1 MQIISERLVLQ
12 KLKEYLMKK
21 GYSFNMLQEDY
32 KLQIG
37 TKYIRFD
44 LVVLDQD
51 EPVEIYEVRSKY
63 ADIPSYT
70 NNYRKLK
77 AKKGLLSKI
86 PAFIA
91 SVKGNGQLYLQSM
104 QDKIYSFQD
113 FYLTFTLYTE
123 AHSNEFIYFYRGH
136 NDTSYSFYPSIYRD
150 DNKTKGISNEDTM
163 FNDAIRYCPND
174 FTNSMTSFEKLVKM
188 QHYELPTRLLDI
200 TTNPLVALY
209 FACNSKYTK
218 DGEVVIFKVRK
229 DTIKY
234 FNSDIVSIISNI
246 AKRPKDFKIDT
257 TLTKEAF
264 NQQTAVQY
272 LLHDIKQEKPYFQ
285 HIINPDDL
293 NKVVCVLPKLDNPRI
308 VRQSGAFFL
317 FGINKH
323 KTIPANFE
331 YAPKRIIIDHGVK
344 LKILQELKNIGID
357 HATLFP
363 EIDNIMKKIKE
374 QND

>member
-32 KLQIG
+32 KLQID
-37 TKYIRFD
+37 TEYIRFD

-51 EPVEIYEVRSKY
+51 ELVEIYEVRSKY

-123 AHSNEFIYFYRGH
+123 AHSNECMYFYRGH
-136 NDTSYSFYPSIYRD
+136 NDTSYSFYPGIYRD

-209 FACNSKYTK
+209 FACANNNSKN
-218 DGEVVIFKVRK
+218 GEVVIFKIKR
-229 DTIKY
+229 DNIKY
-234 FNSDIVSIISNI
+234 FNSDIVSVISNI
-246 AKRPKDFKIDT
+246 SKRPVNFNVDVNLD
-257 TLTKEAF
+257 KETF
-264 NQQTAVQY
+264 NQQEHIQR
-272 LLHDIKQEKPYFQ
+272 LIHDIRQEKPYFNDS
-285 HIINPDDL
+285 INPSDL

-317 FGINKH
+317 FGINENK
-323 KTIPANFE
+323 KSPAKFE
-331 YAPKRIIIDHGVK
+331 YAPKRIIIDHEVK
-344 LKILQELKNIGID
+344 LKILQELKIIGID
-357 HATLFP
+357 RATLFP

-374 QND
+374 IK

>member
-1 MQIISERLVLQ
+1 MNISENILLN
-12 KLKEYLMKK
+12 KLKTYLLNK
-21 GYSFNMLQEDY
+21 GYSPNMLKENY
-32 KLQIG
+32 PINVG
-37 TKYIRFD
+37 ISTVVFD
-44 LVVLDQD
+44 LIVVDNN

-91 SVKGNGQLYLQSM
+91 YIKGNGHLYLQPM
-104 QDKIYSFQD
+104 QDKIKSFQE
-113 FYLTFTLYTE
+113 FYSVLTLYTGNRADE
-123 AHSNEFIYFYRGH
+123 YIYFYRGH
-136 NDTSYSFYPSIYRD
+136 NDTSYSFYPSIYRHVD
-150 DNKTKGISNEDTM
+150 DEKKDIKSEDTM

-188 QHYELPTRLLDI
+188 QHYDLPTRLLDI

-209 FACNSKYTK
+209 FACTNNNRK
-218 DGEVVIFKVRK
+218 DGEVVIFKVKR
-229 DTIKY
+229 DNIKY
-234 FNSDIVSIISNI
+234 FNSDIVSVISNI
-246 AKRPKDFKIDT
+246 SKRPVNFNVDVNLD
-257 TLTKEAF
+257 KETF
-264 NQQTAVQY
+264 NQQEHIQR
-272 LLHDIKQEKPYFQ
+272 LIHDIRQEKPYFNDS
-285 HIINPDDL
+285 INPSDL

-317 FGINKH
+317 FGINENK
-323 KTIPANFE
+323 KNPARFE
-331 YAPKRIIIDHGVK
+331 YAPKRIIIDHGFK
-344 LKILQELKNIGID
+344 QSILQELENIGID

-374 QND
+374 IKK

>member
-21 GYSFNMLQEDY
+21 GYSFSMLREDY
-32 KLQIG
+32 RLQIDME
-37 TKYIRFD
+37 YFRFD

-51 EPVEIYEVRSKY
+51 ELVEIYEVRSKY

-123 AHSNEFIYFYRGH
+123 AHSNEFMYFYRGH

-209 FACNSKYTK
+209 FACANNNSKN
-218 DGEVVIFKVRK
+218 GEVVIFKIKR
-229 DTIKY
+229 DNIKY
-234 FNSDIVSIISNI
+234 FNSDIVSVISNI
-246 AKRPKDFKIDT
+246 SKRPVNFNVDVNLD
-257 TLTKEAF
+257 KETF
-264 NQQTAVQY
+264 NQQEHIQR
-272 LLHDIKQEKPYFQ
+272 LIHDIRQEKPYFNDS
-285 HIINPDDL
+285 INPSDL

-317 FGINKH
+317 FGINENK
-323 KTIPANFE
+323 KSPAKFE
-331 YAPKRIIIDHGVK
+331 YAPKRIIIDHEVK

-363 EIDNIMKKIKE
+363 EINNIMKKIKE
-374 QND
+374 TK